1 MPPEPSS
8 RFRRP
13 RRLVPA
19 LVVFATIGALVLPV
33 AAPGPAA
40 AAGKTTLVLGVDISD
55 SRTFDPARQF
65 EYSPPTT
72 MRAAYE
78 TLVTMTPGD
87 YVHVKPLLAKSWKL
101 VDGGK
106 AWEFQLREG
115 VKFASG
121 NPLTA
126 EDVKFSF
133 ERLINVKDQPSEIA
147 ENVASVEVV
156 DPLTVKV
163 VMADKDQP
171 LLNIL
176 ASVTFAVSDAK
187 TVKALGGTSAKDAE
201 KTDKATAALDQHSAG
216 TGPYTL
222 VSWVRNSEVVLER
235 NKNYWRAPAPF
246 ERVVIRHVGDSAAQ
260 LLALRRGDIDA
271 ALNLTPDQLDGL
283 AKEQSLRTV
292 SGTSLDYLY
301 MTLTSGADLNKA
313 LASRAARQA
322 VAHAIDYDG
331 IIKGLMSGQ
340 ATRPAT
346 FIPVGL
352 DGSTEALTKEIGY
365 RQDLARAKKLLAD
378 AGSPNGFTFK
388 LSYAKAAMAGTSYD
402 LVAQKIQSDLARVGI
417 TAELDPMDQAT
428 LRTQYKEGKSQS
440 VLTFWSPD
448 APEPYLWAA
457 ASIQRVAKRVRWAPP
472 KELVDLVT
480 RAGGEP
486 DPAKQAGHYREYQKT
501 LVDQANYIILLQ
513 PVYRVAVS
521 RAITGYTLTAA
532 GWQVDL
538 YDVKP
543 AN

>member
-1 MPPEPSS
+1 MNPSS
-8 RFRRP
+8 HRTLMSRSRMSVTL
-13 RRLVPA
+13 RLGLA
-19 LVVFATIGALVLPV
+19 LLVALGVAT
-33 AAPGPAA
+33 AAS
-40 AAGKTTLVLGVDISD
+40 AAGKTTLVLGTDISD

-106 AWEFQLREG
+106 AWLFQLREN
-115 VKFASG
+115 VKFATG

-147 ENVASVEVV
+147 ENLAAVEVV

-176 ASVTFAVSDAK
+176 ASVTFAVYDSKA
-187 TVKALGGTSAKDAE
+187 VKAQGGISGKDAE
-201 KTDKATAALDQHSAG
+201 KADKATAWLDQHSVG

-222 VSWVRNSEVVLER
+222 TSWVRNQEIVLER
-235 NKNYWRAPAPF
+235 NKGYWRAPAPF
-246 ERVVIRHVGDSAAQ
+246 ERVVIRHIADGAAQ

-271 ALNLTPDQLDGL
+271 ALNLTPDQLQGL
-283 AKEQSLRTV
+283 ASDSSLKIV
-292 SGTSLDYLY
+292 AGTSLDYLY
-301 MTLTSGADLNKA
+301 MTLTGGAELNKA
-313 LASRAARQA
+313 LANRAARQA

-331 IIKGLMSGQ
+331 LIKGLMLGQ

-365 RQDLARAKKLLAD
+365 RQDLAKAKKLLAD
-378 AGSPNGFTFK
+378 AGLPNGFAFK

-402 LVAQKIQSDLARVGI
+402 LVAQKLQSDLAQVGI

-457 ASIQRVAKRVRWAPP
+457 ASIQRVAKRVRWTPP
-472 KELVDLVT
+472 KELVDTVT

-486 DPAKQAGHYREYQKT
+486 DATKQAGFYREYQKA
-501 LVDQANYIILLQ
+501 LVDQANYIILIQ
-513 PVYRVAVS
+513 PIYRVATTK
-521 RAITGYTLTAA
+521 AITGYELTAA

-538 YDVKP
+538 YGVKP

>member
-1 MPPEPSS
+1 MKC
-8 RFRRP
+8 RA
-13 RRLVPA
+13 LLVLVLTVVTAMLAGAVPA
-19 LVVFATIGALVLPV
+19 
-33 AAPGPAA
+33 PAA
-40 AAGKTTLVLGVDISD
+40 ARTTLVLGVDISD
-55 SRTFDPARQF
+55 TRTFDPARQF
-65 EYSPPTT
+65 EYSPPIT

-101 VDGGK
+101 TDGGK
-106 AWEFQLREG
+106 AWLFQLREG
-115 VKFASG
+115 VRFAGG

-133 ERLINVKDQPSEIA
+133 ERLLNVKDQPSEIA
-147 ENVASVEVV
+147 ENVAGVEVV

-176 ASVTFAVSDAK
+176 ASVTFAVYDSK
-187 TVKALGGTSAKDAE
+187 TVKAQGGTSAKDAE
-201 KTDKATAALDQHSAG
+201 KADKATAWLDQHSAG
-216 TGPYTL
+216 TGPYVLT
-222 VSWVRNSEVVLER
+222 SWVRSQEVVLER
-235 NKNYWRAPAPF
+235 NKGYWRAPAAF
-246 ERVVIRHVGDSAAQ
+246 ERVVIRHIGDSAAQ
-260 LLALRRGDIDA
+260 LLALRRGDVAA
-271 ALNLTPDQLDGL
+271 ALNLTPDQL
-283 AKEQSLRTV
+283 QSLGRDASLRMV
-292 SGTSLDYLY
+292 AGTSLDYLY
-301 MTLTSGADLNKA
+301 MTLTGGAELNKA
-313 LASRAARQA
+313 LANRAARQA
-322 VAHAIDYDG
+322 LAHAIDYDG
-331 IIKGLMSGQ
+331 LIKGLMLGQ

-365 RQDLARAKKLLAD
+365 RQDLAKARKLLAE
-378 AGSPNGFTFK
+378 AGVPNGFAFK
-388 LSYAKAAMAGTSYD
+388 LSYAKAAIAGTSYD

-440 VLTFWSPD
+440 VLTFWNPD
-448 APEPYLWAA
+448 APDPYLWAA

-472 KELVDLVT
+472 KELVDTVT

-486 DPAKQAGHYREYQKT
+486 DPAKQAGLYREYQKA
-501 LVDQANYIILLQ
+501 LVDQANYLILIQ
-513 PVYRVAVS
+513 PVYRVATS
-521 RAITGYTLTAA
+521 KAITGYELTAA

-538 YDVKP
+538 YTVKP

>member
-65 EYSPPTT
+65 EDSPPTT

-147 ENVASVEVV
+147 ENVASVAVV

-187 TVKALGGTSAKDAE
+187 TVKAQGGLSSKDAE
-201 KTDKATAALDQHSAG
+201 KNDKATA
-216 TGPYTL
+216 
-222 VSWVRNSEVVLER
+222 W
-235 NKNYWRAPAPF
+235 
-246 ERVVIRHVGDSAAQ
+246 
-260 LLALRRGDIDA
+260 
-271 ALNLTPDQLDGL
+271 
-283 AKEQSLRTV
+283 
-292 SGTSLDYLY
+292 
-301 MTLTSGADLNKA
+301 
-313 LASRAARQA
+313 
-322 VAHAIDYDG
+322 
-331 IIKGLMSGQ
+331 
-340 ATRPAT
+340 
-346 FIPVGL
+346 
-352 DGSTEALTKEIGY
+352 
-365 RQDLARAKKLLAD
+365 
-378 AGSPNGFTFK
+378 
-388 LSYAKAAMAGTSYD
+388 
-402 LVAQKIQSDLARVGI
+402 
-417 TAELDPMDQAT
+417 
-428 LRTQYKEGKSQS
+428 
-440 VLTFWSPD
+440 
-448 APEPYLWAA
+448 
-457 ASIQRVAKRVRWAPP
+457 
-472 KELVDLVT
+472 
-480 RAGGEP
+480 
-486 DPAKQAGHYREYQKT
+486 
-501 LVDQANYIILLQ
+501 
-513 PVYRVAVS
+513 
-521 RAITGYTLTAA
+521 
-532 GWQVDL
+532 
-538 YDVKP
+538 
-543 AN
+543 

>member
-1 MPPEPSS
+1 MNPSS
-8 RFRRP
+8 HRAPIHRSRANVVL
-13 RRLVPA
+13 RLGLA
-19 LVVFATIGALVLPV
+19 LLLALGVVTT
-33 AAPGPAA
+33 AA
-40 AAGKTTLVLGVDISD
+40 AAGKTTLVLGTDISD
-55 SRTFDPARQF
+55 TRTFDPARQF

-72 MRAAYE
+72 VRAAYE

-101 VDGGK
+101 TDGGK
-106 AWEFQLREG
+106 AWLFQLREG

-133 ERLINVKDQPSEIA
+133 ERLVNVKDQPSEIA
-147 ENVASVEVV
+147 ENLAGVEVV
-156 DPLTVKV
+156 DPMTVKLI
-163 VMADKDQP
+163 MADKDQP

-176 ASVTFAVSDAK
+176 ASVTFAVYDSKA
-187 TVKALGGTSAKDAE
+187 VKAQGGTSAKDAE
-201 KTDKATAALDQHSAG
+201 KADKATSWLDQHSVG

-222 VSWVRNSEVVLER
+222 TSWVRNQEIVLER
-235 NKNYWRAPAPF
+235 NKGYWRAPAAF
-246 ERVVIRHVGDSAAQ
+246 ERVVIRHIPDGAAQ

-271 ALNLTPDQLDGL
+271 ALNLTPDQLQGL
-283 AKEQSLRTV
+283 ASDSNLKIV
-292 SGTSLDYLY
+292 AGTSLDYLY
-301 MTLTSGADLNKA
+301 MTLTSSPELNKA
-313 LASRAARQA
+313 LANRAARQA

-331 IIKGLMSGQ
+331 LIKGLMLAQ

-352 DGSTEALTKEIGY
+352 DGSTEALTREIGY
-365 RQDLARAKKLLAD
+365 KQDLAKAKKLLAD
-378 AGSPNGFTFK
+378 AGMPNGFSFK
-388 LSYAKAAMAGTSYD
+388 LTYAKAAMAGTSYD
-402 LVAQKIQSDLARVGI
+402 LVAQKLQSDLARVGI

-457 ASIQRVAKRVRWAPP
+457 ASIQRVAKRVRWTPP
-472 KELVDLVT
+472 KELVDTVT

-486 DPAKQAGHYREYQKT
+486 DPAKQAGYYREYQKT
-501 LVDQANYIILLQ
+501 LVDQANYVILIQ
-513 PVYRVAVS
+513 PIYRVATS
-521 RAITGYTLTAA
+521 KAITGYELTAA
-532 GWQVDL
+532 GWMVDL
-538 YDVKP
+538 YGVKP